1 LTDDTKAQRKLSRRA
16 FFKEGIFMSI
26 KTIALFSGGLDSILA
41 VRLVQQ
47 QEIEVTGLTFTTPFF
62 NAIKA
67 RAAADQIRLPLIVE
81 DITGEHLKMLKS
93 PRHGYG
99 KNMNP
104 CIDCHTLMLKI
115 AGEKMD
121 QTGAD
126 FLITGE
132 VLGQR
137 PMSQTRQSLR
147 TVAKH
152 SGYADYILRPLS
164 AQLLDP
170 VQAEREGKIDRSRL
184 LAISGRGRKEQMR
197 LAETFGITDYS
208 PPAGGCLLTD
218 PIFARRL
225 RDLMA
230 HGEDRRIRDYELLKY
245 GRHFRI
251 PEAGKI
257 IVGRNQSDNEALR
270 GLAAEDDLVCLMADF
285 PGPFVLAPGG
295 SEESMAASASLCVR
309 YSDAPAGAQA
319 RVTCRRQGK
328 SFILNARAVSPEESE
343 GWMV

>member
-1 LTDDTKAQRKLSRRA
+1 
-16 FFKEGIFMSI
+16 
-26 KTIALFSGGLDSILA
+26 
-41 VRLVQQ
+41 
-47 QEIEVTGLTFTTPFF
+47 
-62 NAIKA
+62 
-67 RAAADQIRLPLIVE
+67 VE
-81 DITGEHLKMLKS
+81 DITGEHLLMLKS
-93 PRHGYG
+93 PRYGYG

-115 AGEKMD
+115 AGGKME
-121 QTGAD
+121 QIGAD
-126 FLITGE
+126 FLLTGE

-147 TVAKH
+147 VVAKN

-170 VQAEREGKIDRSRL
+170 IRAEREGKIDRSRL
-184 LAISGRGRKEQMR
+184 PAISGRGRKEQMR
-197 LAETFGITDYS
+197 LAETFGISYYP

-225 RDLMA
+225 RDLMS
-230 HGEDRRIRDYELLKY
+230 HGEDRGIRDYELLKY
-245 GRHFRI
+245 GRHFRV

-295 SEESMAASASLCVR
+295 GEAAVAVAASLCVR
-309 YSDAPAGAQA
+309 YSDAPADREAL
-319 RVTCRRQGK
+319 VTCRRRGK
-328 SFILNARAVSPEESE
+328 SVILNARAVSADESQR
-343 GWMV
+343 WMI

>member
-1 LTDDTKAQRKLSRRA
+1 
-16 FFKEGIFMSI
+16 MSI
-26 KTIALFSGGLDSILA
+26 KALAVFSGGLDSILA
-41 VRLVQQ
+41 VRLVQEQ
-47 QEIEVTGLTFTTPFF
+47 GVDVAGLTFTTPFF
-62 NAIKA
+62 NAQKA
-67 RAAADQIRLPLIVE
+67 RAAAEQIRLPLTVE
-81 DITGEHLKMLKS
+81 DITGEHLLMLKS
-93 PRHGYG
+93 PRYGYG

-115 AGEKMD
+115 AGGKME
-121 QTGAD
+121 QIGAD
-126 FLITGE
+126 FLLTGE

-147 TVAKH
+147 VVAKN

-170 VQAEREGKIDRSRL
+170 IRAEREGKIDRSRL
-184 LAISGRGRKEQMR
+184 PAISGRGRKEQMR
-197 LAETFGITDYS
+197 LAETFGISYYP

-225 RDLMA
+225 RDLMS
-230 HGEDRRIRDYELLKY
+230 HGEDRGIRDYELLKY
-245 GRHFRI
+245 GRHFRV

-295 SEESMAASASLCVR
+295 GEAAVAVAASLCVR
-309 YSDAPAGAQA
+309 YSDAPADREAL
-319 RVTCRRQGK
+319 VTCRRRGK
-328 SFILNARAVSPEESE
+328 SVILNARAVSADESQR
-343 GWMV
+343 WMI